1 MKEIQAICKL
11 LKQTRL
17 ERGMTLRDVEKKCGI
32 SFSTVSL
39 IENYRHAFSLEN
51 LVKLSKAYE
60 VPLSYFFNAIDSA
73 ARKPEGWMS
82 PQKWE
87 KTFRASSL
95 TGVQEEVL
103 NPAAQQAK
111 VKVTLVKME
120 EMSEVSW
127 QQPTDGTLYIYL
139 VSGKVRIVGAEEDK
153 PVILD
158 ESGFCNHELNRR
170 ARVQALKTSCL
181 YVTRVKE

>member
-1 MKEIQAICKL
+1 MKEIEVICKL

-60 VPLSYFFNAIDSA
+60 VPLSYFFNVMDSA
-73 ARKPEGWMS
+73 ARKPEGWTN

-87 KTFRASSL
+87 QTFRGSSL

-103 NPAAQQAK
+103 NPATQHAK

-120 EMSEVSW
+120 QMSEVSW
-127 QQPTDGTLYIYL
+127 QQPTNGTLYVYL

-153 PVILD
+153 PVIL
-158 ESGFCNHELNRR
+158 EENGFCNYELDRR
-170 ARVQALKTSCL
+170 ARVQALETACL
-181 YVTRVKE
+181 YVTRVRE

>member
-1 MKEIQAICKL
+1 MKEIEAICKL

-17 ERGMTLRDVEKKCGI
+17 ERGLTLRDVEKKCGV

-51 LVKLSKAYE
+51 LVKLAKAYE
-60 VPLSYFFNAIDSA
+60 VPLSHFFNVIDSA
-73 ARKPEGWMS
+73 ARKPEGWTN

-87 KTFRASSL
+87 QTFRGSSL

-103 NPAAQQAK
+103 NPASQHAK

-120 EMSEVSW
+120 EMAEVSW
-127 QQPTDGTLYIYL
+127 QQPANGTLYVYL
-139 VSGKVRIVGAEEDK
+139 VSGKVRIMGTDETS
-153 PVILD
+153 PVIL
-158 ESGFCNHELNRR
+158 EENGFCNYELNSR
-170 ARVQALKTSCL
+170 ARVQALATACL
-181 YVTRVKE
+181 YVTRVRE

>member
-1 MKEIQAICKL
+1 
-11 LKQTRL
+11 
-17 ERGMTLRDVEKKCGI
+17 
-32 SFSTVSL
+32 VSL

-60 VPLSYFFNAIDSA
+60 VPLSYFFSAMDSA

-87 KTFRASSL
+87 ETFRGSSL

-103 NPAAQQAK
+103 NPAAQHAK

-120 EMSEVSW
+120 TMSEVSW
-127 QQPTDGTLYIYL
+127 QQPANGTLYIYL
-139 VSGKVRIVGAEEDK
+139 VSGKVRIVGTEDNK
-153 PVILD
+153 PVILE
-158 ESGFCNHELNRR
+158 ESGFCDYELNRQ
-170 ARVQALKTSCL
+170 ARVQALEKACL
-181 YVTRVKE
+181 YVTRVRE